1 MSLADIKNRAE
12 KKGNHI
18 DISEMEQL
26 KTVDLIGL
34 PILTMM
40 NCELITTKNGPTA
53 IVIFK
58 EYKNSFY
65 FAGKAL
71 TGLCS
76 DIIAD
81 QEAYDEMIKDGVK
94 IQLYKKESQDGRDYV
109 AYKFI

>member
-26 KTVDLIGL
+26 KTVDLIGI
-34 PILTMM
+34 PILTMT

-71 TGLCS
+71 TGLC
-76 DIIAD
+76 AD
-81 QEAYDEMIKDGVK
+81 AYDEMIKDGVK

>member
-26 KTVDLIGL
+26 KTVDLIGI

-71 TGLCS
+71 TGLCT
-76 DIIAD
+76 DIIND
-81 QEAYDEMIKDGVK
+81 QEAYDEMVKDGVK
-94 IQLYKKESQDGRDYV
+94 IQLYKEESKNGRDYV